1 LPNKLDDILRKK
13 LEDAEV
19 APPPDLW
26 NKIEAQLP
34 KQASS
39 KNKYK
44 YLLLLLLFIS
54 SSTGSV
60 FVYESFLRDNIL
72 KFEKSTIERKNL
84 ASTEKKDNNS
94 NNIQNKTQLDNQSS
108 AKIISNKTNNNNN
121 QLSVINTKNKNNTQS
136 NELNDKSK
144 YITAKKEKTTNQY
157 KTPQTIST
165 EKASNSNN
173 NINTEYLASNN
184 KTKKQKGKINNTKS
198 DAVATNY
205 DSNKT
210 NKQVKNKNTVTENNA
225 NLDNIT
231 QDDVLNSTM
240 QAYENNLNKQNAENL
255 IASIDVIPASNI
267 NTPRQT
273 TAEILQSFYPEKDFS
288 LDEGAA
294 LTEYEKQ
301 KEKQLKNLKEFAG
314 VDVTKGFHAG
324 VLLSIHNN
332 WLTSKNSNKESN
344 NNQIK
349 YKVDFG
355 KSFGVNL
362 GYDYT
367 SRWGIQTEI
376 AYNEQGQKYT
386 EITSNNQKLNKE
398 LDLAYLRVP
407 LMVKYKIN
415 FINNYNSKPV
425 IVNFLFGPQVNLL
438 LSKKTTIND
447 KKEDFKSAYNKGEF
461 GLYGGVDFD
470 LFMTKNFY
478 MTVGSRLGF
487 GTALKKNTPKSFQI
501 GITTQFNFKKPAKIK
516 K

>member
-1 LPNKLDDILRKK
+1 MPNKLDDILRKK

-34 KQASS
+34 KQASP

-54 SSTGSV
+54 TSTGSV
-60 FVYESFLRDNIL
+60 FVYENFLRDNIL

-84 ASTEKKDNNS
+84 ASTEKKDKNN
-94 NNIQNKTQLDNQSS
+94 NNIQNKSQLDNQSS
-108 AKIISNKTNNNNN
+108 ATIISNKNNNNNN
-121 QLSVINTKNKNNTQS
+121 QLSDINSKNRNNTQS
-136 NELNDKSK
+136 DALNEKAK
-144 YITAKKEKTTNQY
+144 YITAKKEKTINQY
-157 KTPQTIST
+157 KTPQTINA
-165 EKASNSNN
+165 EKASNSSNN
-173 NINTEYLASNN
+173 NTEYLASSNN
-184 KTKKQKGKINNTKS
+184 AKKQKKQINNDNS
-198 DAVATNY
+198 DIVATNY

-210 NKQVKNKNTVTENNA
+210 NKQIKNKNATTENNT
-225 NLDNIT
+225 NLDNNT
-231 QDDVLNSTM
+231 QNDVLNTTM

-288 LDEGAA
+288 LDESAA

-324 VLLSIHNN
+324 VFMSIHNN

-349 YKVDFG
+349 YKIDFG

-367 SRWGIQTEI
+367 SRWGVQTEI

-386 EITSNNQKLNKE
+386 ETTSNNQKLNKE

-438 LSKKTTIND
+438 LNKKTTIND
-447 KKEDFKSAYNKGEF
+447 KKVDFNSAYNKGEF